1 MTAAVAPTRRFS
13 SLKQPPALPLV
24 GSLPWFDPPRI
35 HLVVEDWARRY
46 GTPFR
51 VNLGKRS
58 MLVIADPAEIGRIMR
73 ARPGAFRRVR
83 PVESVFRELGI
94 AGLFSSEGSDWERQ
108 RRLVMNAFDPA
119 HLRTYFPNLV
129 TVTERLRRRF
139 VESARRGEVLDL
151 QAEFMRYT
159 VDVTAGLAFGVDMNT
174 IERGED
180 AIQQY
185 LDKVFPAINRRLSAL
200 FPYWRY
206 VKLPGDRR
214 LEADLVQVRRAIE
227 GFIADARARMRAD
240 PERRLKPANLI
251 EALLAAR
258 DAPESGFSDED
269 VSGNLFTALLAGEDT
284 TANTLAWLCFLLSEN
299 LPQQTIAQAE
309 ADAILG
315 SHQVAGA
322 NEEIDAMRFIE
333 AAAREA
339 MRLKPVA
346 PLLTHEANEP
356 VTVGGIA
363 LRKGT
368 PVATLLRLPGLDPH
382 LFPDPHAFQPARWMG
397 NSLDAEREGSAKRVL
412 MPFGAGPRFC
422 PGRHLAMQEILMVT
436 SMMMKSFHIERLQD
450 HPVRERYAL
459 SMMPE
464 GFRARLRLRV
474 A

>member
-1 MTAAVAPTRRFS
+1 MTAALAPPRQFS

-24 GSLPWFDPPRI
+24 GSMPWFDPPRI
-35 HLVVEDWARRY
+35 HLVIEEWARRY

-58 MLVIADPAEIGRIMR
+58 MLVIDDPGEIGRIMR

-94 AGLFSSEGSDWERQ
+94 AGLFSSEGADWERQ
-108 RRLVMNAFDPA
+108 RRLVMKAFDPA

-129 TVTERLRRRF
+129 TVTERLRQRF
-139 VESARRGEVLDL
+139 VEAAQRGEVLDL

-159 VDVTAGLAFGVDMNT
+159 VDVTAGLAFGVDINT
-174 IERGED
+174 IQTGED

-206 VKLPGDRR
+206 VKLPADRR
-214 LEADLVQVRRAIE
+214 LEADLAHVRRAID
-227 GFIADARARMRAD
+227 GFISAARSRMHAD
-240 PERRLKPANLI
+240 PARHLKPTNLI

-258 DAPESGFSDED
+258 DAPESGFSDAD

-284 TANTLAWLCFLLSEN
+284 TANTLAWLCFLLSEHASE
-299 LPQQTIAQAE
+299 QAKAQME
-309 ADAILG
+309 VDAVLD
-315 SHQVAGA
+315 SKRVASA

-356 VTVGGIA
+356 VTVCGIA

-368 PVATLLRLPGLDPH
+368 PVATLLRLPGLDPD
-382 LFPDPHAFQPARWMG
+382 LFPDPHTFQPARWLG
-397 NSLDAEREGSAKRVL
+397 ESLDAEREGSAKRVL

-422 PGRHLAMQEILMVT
+422 PGRHLAMQEILMVA
-436 SMMMKSFHIERLQD
+436 SMMMKSFRIERLQD

-464 GFRARLRLRV
+464 GFRARLHLRSS
-474 A
+474 